1 MNKVLDMTQVIN
13 ESFTSYAGAVLQSR
27 ALVDVRDC
35 IKPSARQIFYCLYT
49 DKFTS
54 SKPFK
59 KTLKA
64 VGSAMRVYIHGD
76 ASAEGVILRASQ
88 NFAMRYPLVEVEGNN
103 GNLMESGN
111 WAASRYTSSRLS
123 SLTEKMFSAID
134 KDTIDDWRDNYDDTE
149 KYPSV
154 LPTKGFYNIVNGT
167 FGIGIG
173 AGSSIPQYN
182 LKEVNHALEV
192 LLLNPDAGFNEIYC
206 VPDFATGA
214 YLLNETKVKEF
225 MKNGGGGSCKLRA
238 KIEYDIKDNC
248 LVVTEIPYGVY
259 TNTICKELESIIES
273 DDNPGI
279 DRFNDL
285 TGEAALIKIYLK
297 KKAQPIEVE
306 KFLYKR
312 TSLQSF
318 YGINFTML
326 DKGKYP
332 KVFTWKEALQ
342 AHIDHEIEVYTREYE
357 YEKAKMAKRIHIID
371 GLIICLASIDEV
383 VADIKSSNSTKEA
396 KEKLIKN
403 YLVDD
408 EQATAVLAMKL
419 SNLAKLEIEKLKN
432 EKTDLL
438 NKIAE
443 IDKILNNKDLFNAEL
458 IKGWREVAEKYGDER
473 RTKIIED
480 FDEEKEE
487 TPEDVFVIVTTDNQ
501 IKSVPFD
508 NFNPQTRNTKGSKKD
523 NVISCIPTRTDKM
536 ILVFTDN
543 GKYCSLKV
551 KEIKDGYY
559 LNSDDRIIAAFDSTE
574 AEPYLIF
581 FTRNGMVKK
590 TEFEQYKSNR
600 HMKNPVQAIKLK
612 EKDKVVSVTFITEE
626 PVAITT
632 KLGQF
637 VKMTTADIKTS
648 NKITMGYKAMT
659 LKDNDEVISGFTIK
673 NKNDYLIF
681 VSKDGYGKKV
691 IDNFAIHNKG
701 VQGSKIGLNANDY
714 LIAAIAGKDTD
725 NIIIN
730 GKPNSICLSV
740 GEFPLISYSSI
751 GNKLIKNSEILSAIK
766 K

>member
-1 MNKVLDMTQVIN
+1 MNKVLDMTQVID
-13 ESFTSYAGAVLQSR
+13 ESFVSYAGAVLQSR

-35 IKPSARQIFYCLYT
+35 IKPSARQIFYCMYDENLV
-49 DKFTS
+49 
-54 SKPFK
+54 SKKPHR
-59 KTLKA
+59 KTQVS
-64 VGSAMRVYIHGD
+64 VGAAMKVYIHGD
-76 ASAEGVILRASQ
+76 ASLTGVIMRAAQ
-88 NFAMRYPLVEVEGNN
+88 PFAMRYPLTGKKGNG
-103 GNLMESGN
+103 GNLTESGN
-111 WAASRYTSSRLS
+111 WAASRYTEAWLS
-123 SLTEKMFSAID
+123 EIGELMFNSIK
-134 KDTIDDWRDNYDDTE
+134 KDTICEWRDNFDDTMQ
-149 KYPSV
+149 YPSV
-154 LPTKGFYNIVNGT
+154 LPTKGYYNIVNGT

-173 AGSSIPQYN
+173 AGSSIPQFN
-182 LKEVNHALEV
+182 LKEVNTALEK
-192 LLLNPDAGFNEIYC
+192 LLLNPDISFEEIYC
-206 VPDFATGA
+206 APDFATGA
-214 YLLNETKVKEF
+214 YLLNEKKVKQYL
-225 MKNGGGGSCKLRA
+225 KDGQGGSCKLRS

-248 LVVTEIPYGVY
+248 LIVSEIPYGVY
-259 TNTICKELESIIES
+259 TNTICKELENIIDS

-285 TGEAALIKIYLK
+285 TNTEPLIKIYLK
-297 KKAQPIEVE
+297 KKVQPTEIERY
-306 KFLYKR
+306 LYKN
-312 TSLQSF
+312 TSLQTF
-318 YGINFTML
+318 YSINMTML
-326 DKGKYP
+326 ESGRYP

-342 AHIDHEIEVYTREYE
+342 AHIDHEIEVYTKEYE
-357 YEKAKMAKRIHIID
+357 YEIKKMKHRIHIID
-371 GLIICLASIDEV
+371 GLIVCLASIDEV
-383 VADIKSSNSTKEA
+383 ITDIKSSNSTKEA

-432 EKTDLL
+432 EKADLL
-438 NKIAE
+438 NKIAK

-681 VSKDGYGKKV
+681 VSKDGYGKKI

-701 VQGSKIGLNANDY
+701 AQGSKIGLNANDY
-714 LIAAIAGKDTD
+714 LVAAIVGKDTD